1 MNNDMEINDYSEMQR
16 GKTFAKNTS
25 AKRTSTKRKS
35 AKKSKNIKSIPR
47 KTMSVVEKDLKMEY
61 QKYLNTINRRKLCK
75 KKTFRQF
82 VDDKI
87 GKKQKRKSKK
97 AKVAPEAPA
106 PVVAAVEET
115 PSEVPA
121 SVEPTPSADASVE
134 ETPSVEPAA
143 SVEPEVP
150 ASVESTPEESTSASP
165 EEANES
171 SAESSNEEKPKGIF
185 DTITSALTPTEKPK
199 EEEPNKTGGK
209 RRKGCKGKGKGSRRS
224 K

>member
-115 PSEVPA
+115 PSP
-121 SVEPTPSADASVE
+121 SVEEIPAADASVE

-143 SVEPEVP
+143 EVPVSAEPEVP
-150 ASVESTPEESTSASP
+150 ASVESTPEE
-165 EEANES
+165 ANEP
-171 SAESSNEEKPKGIF
+171 SAEEKPKGIF